1 MQTIKLTYGKFE
13 LARAESWQKLTCQ
26 PHALNA
32 VRQTQS
38 QEVKLMV
45 LKWAIAECCST
56 EHRDLAVPH
65 INTTCA
71 HYIYK
76 YFYLLNSTA

>member
-1 MQTIKLTYGKFE
+1 MQTIKLTCGKFE
-13 LARAESWQKLTCQ
+13 LAGAEGGQKLTCQ
-26 PHALNA
+26 PQALNA
-32 VRQTQS
+32 VHQTQS

-65 INTTCA
+65 SNTICA
-71 HYIYK
+71 H
-76 YFYLLNSTA
+76 